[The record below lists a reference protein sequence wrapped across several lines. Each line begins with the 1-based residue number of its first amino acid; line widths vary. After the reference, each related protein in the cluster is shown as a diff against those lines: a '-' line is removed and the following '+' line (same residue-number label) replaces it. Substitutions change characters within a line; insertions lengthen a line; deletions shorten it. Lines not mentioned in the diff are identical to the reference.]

1 MKVVSTF
8 IYLYYLLLRLYY
20 HSSMKR
26 CFIEDYCINLYC
38 SILCRKYGISLQAD
52 SYFYRQYKMYFPP
65 QAPAVRRCILSQ
77 GGSVVVFFFF
87 QSMKINL
94 QIESSYSKWIITSSS
109 WVWYFLQKSSRTQPS
124 DIPGG
129 GAALPERCQGA
140 LMGRGTG
147 ADVEPPGPC
156 LRWSFMQ
163 LQTAKSALGTPA
175 AARHLHKAPWKQ
187 ISTSSQTSV
196 GSSAHKSK
204 CQLLRCIC
212 HITAELLGNPP

>member
-1 MKVVSTF
+1 MFKKNPPDSQYFRLRKYNHIEGHMKVVSTF

-26 CFIEDYCINLYC
+26 CFTEDYCINLYC

-109 WVWYFLQKSSRTQPS
+109 
-124 DIPGG
+124 
-129 GAALPERCQGA
+129 
-140 LMGRGTG
+140 
-147 ADVEPPGPC
+147 
-156 LRWSFMQ
+156 
-163 LQTAKSALGTPA
+163 
-175 AARHLHKAPWKQ
+175 
-187 ISTSSQTSV
+187 
-196 GSSAHKSK
+196 
-204 CQLLRCIC
+204 
-212 HITAELLGNPP
+212 

>member
-1 MKVVSTF
+1 
-8 IYLYYLLLRLYY
+8 
-20 HSSMKR
+20 
-26 CFIEDYCINLYC
+26 
-38 SILCRKYGISLQAD
+38 
-52 SYFYRQYKMYFPP
+52 
-65 QAPAVRRCILSQ
+65 
-77 GGSVVVFFFF
+77 
-87 QSMKINL
+87 MKINL

-147 ADVEPPGPC
+147 ADVEPPVPC

-196 GSSAHKSK
+196 DSSAHKSK

-212 HITAELLGNPP
+212 HITAELLGNPPSCSYWGFLMLKSSLLGFLPLRVWFFGCPARECSCALGPP